1 MNLGAKHFTRKFFHG
16 LRESALSGIHRHER
30 LLVQRHHAAE
40 ARSHRPVD
48 VGWGDQVCAIGENV
62 LNFLLSDDEYYEEW
76 FDELVEDDGWIA
88 LLNFREHV
96 LADMQAIDLDS
107 YFVLGGELNELG
119 WRTFTPE
126 QLCRRID
133 DCVEQRWG
141 LLG

>member
-1 MNLGAKHFTRKFFHG
+1 MAGGVTKFV
-16 LRESALSGIHRHER
+16 L
-30 LLVQRHHAAE
+30 
-40 ARSHRPVD
+40 
-48 VGWGDQVCAIGENV
+48 IGENV
-62 LNFLLSDDEYYEEW
+62 LNFHHSDDAYYEEW
-76 FDELVEDDGWIA
+76 FDEVVEDDGWIA

-96 LADMQAIDLDS
+96 LTDMQAIDLDS

-126 QLCRRID
+126 QLCSRID